1 MKNLN
6 IKINVNSNLYLKN
19 PDTSKLGNSI
29 ISNSIAMIDELGF
42 EKFTFKKLS
51 IKINSPESSIYR
63 YFKSKHTLLIYLT
76 SWYWSWTDY
85 RLVLTT
91 INIDS
96 AEEKLKRSLR
106 ILTAPV
112 LEDKSITYVN
122 EVLLNKIIITES
134 AKAYHTKDVDEEN
147 KNGCFTAYK
156 NVVNRIAD
164 LVLEINPTFEFPHM
178 LISTVAEGSHQQRYY
193 SDHLPS
199 LTDTKKNEDTISKFY
214 NELVFKMIK

>member
-19 PDTSKLGNSI
+19 PDTSELGNSI
-29 ISNSIAMIDELGF
+29 ISNSIELIDELGF

-91 INIDS
+91 ININS
-96 AEEKLKRSLR
+96 PKEKLKRSLN
-106 ILTAPV
+106 ILTEPV
-112 LEDKSITYVN
+112 LEDKLVSYVN
-122 EVLLNKIIITES
+122 EVLLHKIISTES
-134 AKAYHTKDVDEEN
+134 VKAYQTKDVDEEN
-147 KNGCFTAYK
+147 KNGCFTTYK
-156 NVVNRIAD
+156 NVVNQIAN
-164 LVLEINPTFEFPHM
+164 LILEINPTFKFPHM
-178 LISTVAEGSHQQRYY
+178 LISTVVEGSHRQRYY
-193 SDHLPS
+193 SAHIPS
-199 LTDTKKNEDTISKFY
+199 LTDTKSNEDVISKFY
-214 NELVFKMIK
+214 SELVFKMIK